1 MALQC
6 LGEVVAFLC
15 DAEDAD
21 HRRRRAIV
29 LEGQQDYETWMEEVT
44 QKEQIVDARVQRML
58 HWKASGGWQCAD
70 TGGCIGLRNMRNTC
84 WMNSILQ
91 SLAHVE
97 PLTAILLQLRP
108 QLLQLRK
115 QGTMDEEV
123 GTQSTGI
130 LHSHSQSGMLPSHS
144 TRVPRNRQTTL
155 ELSLLEDAT
164 HLQVALQFIE
174 LLHSMWQ
181 ERQRSALVPGFLQ
194 RALRQKAPFLFPRG
208 IQQDA
213 YDFFI
218 FIINAL
224 DEELQEM
231 QQKKELVSTLFQ
243 GEMKSSLICQECG
256 YTSSKPEMFHT
267 LSLPVQC
274 EANQDVD
281 LNEVMKSFCVEE
293 VLEGKNS
300 WNCEKCDRKVRATKK
315 LEVVRLP
322 QVLVLHLKRFAFD
335 KLCGRVQKVR
345 AQVTIK
351 DGVDALNLS
360 RYVPGHK
367 GDPVIYDVIGT
378 VNHHGPDAT
387 SGHYTAHCR
396 NCVYNEWH
404 FFNDDEVNLVNAED
418 VWSPEEVYLIFLL
431 QRA

>member
-1 MALQC
+1 MILQC
-6 LGEVVAFLC
+6 LGEVVTFLC
-15 DAEDAD
+15 DSDDAD
-21 HRRRRAIV
+21 RRRKDIV
-29 LEGQQDYETWMEEVT
+29 LDGEQDYEIWMQEVA
-44 QKEQIVDARVQRML
+44 QKEQVVDARVQRML

-70 TGGCIGLRNMRNTC
+70 TGGCVGLRNMRNTC

-97 PLTAILLQLRP
+97 PLTALLLQLRP
-108 QLLQLRK
+108 RLTQLSK
-115 QGTMDEEV
+115 QGTLDED
-123 GTQSTGI
+123 G
-130 LHSHSQSGMLPSHS
+130 LSHSPK
-144 TRVPRNRQTTL
+144 VPRNRQTML
-155 ELSLLEDAT
+155 ELSLLQDAT
-164 HLQVALQFIE
+164 HLQVAYQFIE
-174 LLHSMWQ
+174 LLHNMWQ
-181 ERQRSALVPGFLQ
+181 ERQRTALVPGFLQ
-194 RALRQKAPFLFPRG
+194 RALRTKAPFLFPKG

-213 YDFFI
+213 YDFFS
-218 FIINAL
+218 FLINTL

-231 QQKKELVSTLFQ
+231 QPKKELVSTMFQ
-243 GEMKSSLICQECG
+243 GEMRSSLICQDCG
-256 YTSSKPEMFHT
+256 YTSSNPEMFQT

-274 EANQDVD
+274 EANKEVD

-293 VLEGKNS
+293 ILEGKNS
-300 WNCEKCDRKVRATKK
+300 WKCEKCDRRVRATKK

-322 QVLVLHLKRFAFD
+322 LVLVLHLKRFAFD

-360 RYVPGHK
+360 QYVPGHK

-404 FFNDDEVNLVNAED
+404 FFNDDEVQLVNAED

-431 QRA
+431 QRV